1 MDLKDFEK
9 KLEET
14 KLQHWSI
21 PNQKLLLEKQKPGT
35 YLLRV
40 LENNFEKFPG
50 NESCSFEIHFEP
62 TERLLGLFVKTSIK
76 GWFLSTLDLWDLDD
90 LKLTIIKLYNDRKEL
105 MEEIY
110 EREFR
115 A

>member
-1 MDLKDFEK
+1 MDLKDFEN
-9 KLEET
+9 KLAEIKFT
-14 KLQHWSI
+14 HWSI

-40 LENNFEKFPG
+40 LENNLELFEQSDTF
-50 NESCSFEIHFEP
+50 SFQIHFDP
-62 TERLLGLFVKTSIK
+62 TERLLGLFVKVK
-76 GWFLSTLDLWDLDD
+76 DRGWFLSTLDLWDLDD
-90 LKLTIIKLYNDRKEL
+90 LKLTIIKLYNDRKEM

-110 EREFR
+110 KREPN